1 MRGRKVATGAVRRHL
16 AARLLLAATLLVLAP
31 FAAGAEEGVIERAR
45 AASADGRRDEGLA
58 LLEAHLTE
66 SPRDVDARL
75 VYGLMLSW
83 EGRYEEARAA
93 LERVLEQTPGYTD
106 ARVALMNVEWWSG
119 RSEHA
124 LDLSRQILAEHA
136 NHPQARYVEE
146 RIGAADRPW
155 TLTSTYSLDW
165 FDDDRDPWHET
176 SVAIGRQTPWGS
188 VTARGR
194 HAERFGLSD
203 QQIEL
208 EAYPRFRPGTYAYV
222 GVGFATQE
230 NLYPTYRVGFDL
242 YQSLPWSLEASL
254 GYRRLGF
261 SSATDIV
268 VGSLSKYWGN
278 WMFTGRVYHVPA
290 AGDLDS
296 TSYHGSVRRYFGEA
310 GTSFVGL
317 RYAHGLGREELRDRS
332 DLVNID
338 SDSLSAQIDVEFW
351 GRFRLAFSS
360 GFSHQERAGREPLW
374 QVSCSTSVGVRF

>member
-1 MRGRKVATGAVRRHL
+1 MRSRKGAAGVTGRGVAACVV
-16 AARLLLAATLLVLAP
+16 LAATLLVSPALSAS
-31 FAAGAEEGVIERAR
+31 AAESVIERAR
-45 AASADGRRDEGLA
+45 AASADGRRDDGLA
-58 LLEAHLTE
+58 LLEVHLVE

-83 EGRYEEARAA
+83 EGRYDEARAE
-93 LERVLEQTPGYTD
+93 LERVLAQTPGYTD

-119 RSEHA
+119 NSERA
-124 LDLSRQILAEHA
+124 LELSREILAENA
-136 NHPQARYVEE
+136 NHPQASHVEQ
-146 RIGAADRPW
+146 RLGAADRPW
-155 TLTSTYSLDW
+155 TLTSTYTLDW

-176 SVAIGRQTPWGS
+176 ALALGRETPWGS
-188 VTARGR
+188 VIVRGR

-203 QQIEL
+203 QQIEF
-208 EAYPRFRPGTYAYV
+208 EAYPSFRPGTYAYV

-230 NLYPTYRVGFDL
+230 DLYPAYRVGFDL
-242 YQSLPWSLEASL
+242 YQSLPWSLEISA

-278 WMFTGRVYHVPA
+278 WMFTARVYHVPA
-290 AGDLDS
+290 AGNLDS

-317 RYAHGLGREELRDRS
+317 RYSHGLGRDELRDRS

-338 SDSLSAQIDVEFW
+338 TDSLTAQIDTELW
-351 GRFRLAFSS
+351 GRFRLALST
-360 GFSHQERAGREPLW
+360 GFSHQERAGRDPLW
-374 QVSCSTSVGVRF
+374 QVTFGTSVGVRF